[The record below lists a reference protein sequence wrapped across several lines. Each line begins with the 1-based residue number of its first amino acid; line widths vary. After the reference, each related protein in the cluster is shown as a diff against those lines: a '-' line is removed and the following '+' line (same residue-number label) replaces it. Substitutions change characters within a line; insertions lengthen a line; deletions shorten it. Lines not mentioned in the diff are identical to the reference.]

1 MSRFHCEVKAERKG
15 ARARVQE
22 ERPGTLVDGV
32 RWRQSRAQA
41 RTGSSLGY
49 LPPRRGPRD
58 DAPTEVVVEPVEGD
72 GLSPAGLHPGGP
84 RSPTEPGALAEH
96 DASLSGSR
104 TGPEVEHGEVR
115 SGKPTGAEPAARPE
129 RAGTLLSPRKDALPE
144 WTAFGELVA
153 TSAAARAS
161 FERMACA
168 AASNA
173 TVLLEGE
180 TGTGKS
186 RAALAIHGEGAR
198 ARAPFLVVDCGALPA
213 NLLESELFGH
223 EKGAFTGAIQR
234 RVGAFEEADGGTIF
248 LDEIG
253 ELPAELQPKLLRV
266 LENREIRRLGSNT
279 YQAVNVRVIAATHRD
294 LRAEVREGRFR
305 ADLYFRLA
313 VVGIPIPSLR
323 ERPEDIPLIVESILA
338 GLGATPEQM
347 ATLTAPDFL
356 TRLQH
361 AAWPG
366 NVRELRNHLERCLV
380 FQSALPPPAPDA
392 GSLSPP
398 VPRAVDASLTYAES
412 RRRALEA
419 FERDYIEA
427 LLRLHGGKVSQA
439 AAAADMD
446 RVYLY
451 RLLRRHGLKS

>member
-1 MSRFHCEVKAERKG
+1 MNLPSEESAVPRFHCEMKSEQKG
-15 ARARVQE
+15 ARARAQE
-22 ERPGTLVDGV
+22 ERPGTYVDGV
-32 RWRQSRAQA
+32 RWRQFRARA
-41 RTGSSLGY
+41 R
-49 LPPRRGPRD
+49 
-58 DAPTEVVVEPVEGD
+58 
-72 GLSPAGLHPGGP
+72 
-84 RSPTEPGALAEH
+84 
-96 DASLSGSR
+96 SGS
-104 TGPEVEHGEVR
+104 TGGHPPARHETVLPGPLNIDEAQRALRMQVAPEQA
-115 SGKPTGAEPAARPE
+115 T
-129 RAGTLLSPRKDALPE
+129 
-144 WTAFGELVA
+144 FGELVA

-168 AASNA
+168 AACNA

-186 RAALAIHGEGAR
+186 RAALAIHRAGAR
-198 ARAPFLVVDCGALPA
+198 ANAPFLVVDCGALPA

-294 LRAEVREGRFR
+294 LRREVQEGRFR
-305 ADLYFRLA
+305 ADLFFRLA
-313 VVGIPIPSLR
+313 VVGIPLPSLR
-323 ERPEDIPLIVESILA
+323 ERTEDIPLIVERILA
-338 GLGATPEQM
+338 GLGATPEQL
-347 ATLTAPDFL
+347 AKLTTPDFL
-356 TRLQH
+356 TRLQR

-380 FQSALPPPAPDA
+380 FQSALPPTSPDA
-392 GSLSPP
+392 LAPAA
-398 VPRAVDASLTYAES
+398 PRAVDASLTYAES
-412 RRRALEA
+412 RRRALET
-419 FERDYIEA
+419 FEHDYVEA
-427 LLRLHGGKVSQA
+427 LLKLHGGKVSQA

>member
-1 MSRFHCEVKAERKG
+1 MNLPSEESAVTRFHCEMKSEQKG
-15 ARARVQE
+15 GRARAQD
-22 ERPGTLVDGV
+22 ERPGTYVDGV
-32 RWRQSRAQA
+32 RWRQSRA
-41 RTGSSLGY
+41 
-49 LPPRRGPRD
+49 RGR
-58 DAPTEVVVEPVEGD
+58 
-72 GLSPAGLHPGGP
+72 
-84 RSPTEPGALAEH
+84 
-96 DASLSGSR
+96 SGS
-104 TGPEVEHGEVR
+104 TGGYP
-115 SGKPTGAEPAARPE
+115 PARDETVAPAPLNRDEAKRALRMQVAPE
-129 RAGTLLSPRKDALPE
+129 RGESLAPGTQQQA
-144 WTAFGELVA
+144 TFGELVA
-153 TSAAARAS
+153 TSATARAS
-161 FERMACA
+161 FERMARA
-168 AASNA
+168 AACDA

-186 RAALAIHGEGAR
+186 RAALAIHRAGAR
-198 ARAPFLVVDCGALPA
+198 ANAPFLVVDCGALPA

-279 YQAVNVRVIAATHRD
+279 YQPVNVRVIAATHRD
-294 LRAEVREGRFR
+294 LRTEVQEGRFR

-313 VVGIPIPSLR
+313 VVGIPLPSLR
-323 ERPEDIPLIVESILA
+323 ERTEDIPLIVERILA
-338 GLGATPEQM
+338 GLGATPEQL
-347 ATLTAPDFL
+347 ARLTTPDFL
-356 TRLQH
+356 TRLQR

-380 FQSALPPPAPDA
+380 FQSALPPTSPDA
-392 GSLSPP
+392 VNALASTA
-398 VPRAVDASLTYAES
+398 PRAVDASLTYAES

-419 FERDYIEA
+419 FEHDYVEA
-427 LLRLHGGKVSQA
+427 LLKLHGGKVSQA

>member
-1 MSRFHCEVKAERKG
+1 MNLSSEESAVPRFRCEMKSEQKG
-15 ARARVQE
+15 ARARAPD
-22 ERPGTLVDGV
+22 ERPGTYVDGV
-32 RWRQSRAQA
+32 RWRQSRA
-41 RTGSSLGY
+41 RVRSGSSGGY
-49 LPPRRGPRD
+49 LPARHEARD
-58 DAPTEVVVEPVEGD
+58 ETVAPEPLNRDE
-72 GLSPAGLHPGGP
+72 AQ
-84 RSPTEPGALAEH
+84 RALRMQVAPMPSE
-96 DASLSGSR
+96 
-104 TGPEVEHGEVR
+104 
-115 SGKPTGAEPAARPE
+115 
-129 RAGTLLSPRKDALPE
+129 ALPAPAQE
-144 WTAFGELVA
+144 TLPMPPLEQATFGELVA

-168 AASNA
+168 AACNA

-186 RAALAIHGEGAR
+186 RAALAIHRAGAR
-198 ARAPFLVVDCGALPA
+198 ANAPFLVVDCGALPA

-223 EKGAFTGAIQR
+223 EKGAFTGAIHR

-294 LRAEVREGRFR
+294 LRAEVQAGRFR
-305 ADLYFRLA
+305 ADLFFRLA
-313 VVGIPIPSLR
+313 VVGIPLPSLR
-323 ERPEDIPLIVESILA
+323 ERTEDIPLIVERILA
-338 GLGATPEQM
+338 GLGATPEQL
-347 ATLTAPDFL
+347 AQLTTPDFL
-356 TRLQH
+356 TRLQR

-380 FQSALPPPAPDA
+380 FQSALSPSAPDA
-392 GSLSPP
+392 ANPMAP
-398 VPRAVDASLTYAES
+398 AVPRAVDASVTYAES
-412 RRRALEA
+412 RRRALET
-419 FERDYIEA
+419 FEHDYVEA
-427 LLRLHGGKVSQA
+427 LLKLHGGKVSQA

>member
-1 MSRFHCEVKAERKG
+1 MKLSSEEAAVSRFHCEMKTERKG
-15 ARARVQE
+15 ARARAPDG
-22 ERPGTLVDGV
+22 RPGTFVDGV
-32 RWRQSRAQA
+32 RWRQSR
-41 RTGSSLGY
+41 
-49 LPPRRGPRD
+49 PRRG
-58 DAPTEVVVEPVEGD
+58 
-72 GLSPAGLHPGGP
+72 GGP
-84 RSPTEPGALAEH
+84 GHVATHSEAREEGGTH
-96 DASLSGSR
+96 
-104 TGPEVEHGEVR
+104 GP
-115 SGKPTGAEPAARPE
+115 SE
-129 RAGTLLSPRKDALPE
+129 RAV
-144 WTAFGELVA
+144 FGELVA
-153 TSAAARAS
+153 TSASARAS

-168 AASNA
+168 AACYA

-186 RAALAIHGEGAR
+186 RAALAIHR
-198 ARAPFLVVDCGALPA
+198 AGTRASAPFLVVDCGALPA

-279 YQAVNVRVIAATHRD
+279 HQTVNVRVIAATHRD
-294 LRAEVREGRFR
+294 LRAEVAAGRFR

-313 VVGIPIPSLR
+313 VVGIPLPSLR
-323 ERPEDIPLIVESILA
+323 ERPEDIPLIAERILA
-338 GLGATPEQM
+338 GLGATPEQL
-347 ATLTAPDFL
+347 ATLTAPRFVAQ
-356 TRLQH
+356 LQH

-380 FQSALPPPAPDA
+380 FQSALPPAMSASGVLDPAP
-392 GSLSPP
+392 P
-398 VPRAVDASLTYAES
+398 PRAVDASLTYAES

-419 FERDYIEA
+419 FERDYVEA
-427 LLRLHGGKVSQA
+427 LLKLHKGKVSQA

-451 RLLRRHGLKS
+451 RLLRRHGLRS

>member
-1 MSRFHCEVKAERKG
+1 MNLPSEESAVPRFHCEMKSEQKG
-15 ARARVQE
+15 ARARAQD
-22 ERPGTLVDGV
+22 ERPGTYVDGV
-32 RWRQSRAQA
+32 RWRQSRA
-41 RTGSSLGY
+41 
-49 LPPRRGPRD
+49 RGR
-58 DAPTEVVVEPVEGD
+58 
-72 GLSPAGLHPGGP
+72 
-84 RSPTEPGALAEH
+84 
-96 DASLSGSR
+96 SGS
-104 TGPEVEHGEVR
+104 TGGHSSARHGMQVAPAPEEALPSV
-115 SGKPTGAEPAARPE
+115 TQEPAA
-129 RAGTLLSPRKDALPE
+129 AQAT
-144 WTAFGELVA
+144 FGELVA

-161 FERMACA
+161 FDRMACA
-168 AASNA
+168 AACNA

-186 RAALAIHGEGAR
+186 RAALAIHRAGAR
-198 ARAPFLVVDCGALPA
+198 ANAPFLVVDCGALPA

-294 LRAEVREGRFR
+294 LRAEVQEGRFR
-305 ADLYFRLA
+305 ADLFFRLA
-313 VVGIPIPSLR
+313 VVGIPLPSLR
-323 ERPEDIPLIVESILA
+323 ERTEDIPLIVERILA
-338 GLGATPEQM
+338 GLGATPEQL
-347 ATLTAPDFL
+347 AKLTTPDFL
-356 TRLQH
+356 TRLQR

-380 FQSALPPPAPDA
+380 FQSALPPTATDAVNALAPA
-392 GSLSPP
+392 
-398 VPRAVDASLTYAES
+398 VPRRVDASLTYAES
-412 RRRALEA
+412 RRRALET
-419 FERDYIEA
+419 FEHDYIEA
-427 LLRLHGGKVSQA
+427 LLKLHGGKVSQA

>member
-1 MSRFHCEVKAERKG
+1 MNLSSEESAVPRFHCEMKSEHKG
-15 ARARVQE
+15 ARARAQD
-22 ERPGTLVDGV
+22 ERPGTYVDGV
-32 RWRQSRAQA
+32 RWRQSRA
-41 RTGSSLGY
+41 R
-49 LPPRRGPRD
+49 
-58 DAPTEVVVEPVEGD
+58 
-72 GLSPAGLHPGGP
+72 
-84 RSPTEPGALAEH
+84 
-96 DASLSGSR
+96 
-104 TGPEVEHGEVR
+104 VR
-115 SGKPTGAEPAARPE
+115 SGSTGGHPPARHEARSEPVTPGPLSLDEAQRALRMQVAPE
-129 RAGTLLSPRKDALPE
+129 PVGALPE
-144 WTAFGELVA
+144 PAREQATFGELVA

-168 AASNA
+168 AACNA

-186 RAALAIHGEGAR
+186 RAALAIHRAGAR
-198 ARAPFLVVDCGALPA
+198 ANAPFLVVDCGALPA

-294 LRAEVREGRFR
+294 LRAEVEAGRFR
-305 ADLYFRLA
+305 ADLFFRLA
-313 VVGIPIPSLR
+313 VVGIPLPSLR
-323 ERPEDIPLIVESILA
+323 ERTEDIPLIVEHILA
-338 GLGATPEQM
+338 GLGATPEQL
-347 ATLTAPDFL
+347 ATLTSPDFL
-356 TRLQH
+356 ARLQR

-380 FQSALPPPAPDA
+380 FQSALPPSAPEA
-392 GSLSPP
+392 SSP
-398 VPRAVDASLTYAES
+398 VAPRAVDASLTYAES

-419 FERDYIEA
+419 FEHDYVEA
-427 LLRLHGGKVSQA
+427 LLKLHGGKVSRA

>member
-1 MSRFHCEVKAERKG
+1 MNLSNEESAVSRFHCEMKPEQKG
-15 ARARVQE
+15 ARARAPD
-22 ERPGTLVDGV
+22 ERPGTYVDGV
-32 RWRQSRAQA
+32 RWRQSRARGRSGSTGGHPPA
-41 RTGSSLGY
+41 R
-49 LPPRRGPRD
+49 
-58 DAPTEVVVEPVEGD
+58 
-72 GLSPAGLHPGGP
+72 
-84 RSPTEPGALAEH
+84 H
-96 DASLSGSR
+96 DAEVIASERRQPL
-104 TGPEVEHGEVR
+104 TGIGPGRVEAVHPMQPCPGH
-115 SGKPTGAEPAARPE
+115 AEDSPGLTNGPGPAVMPE
-129 RAGTLLSPRKDALPE
+129 RVT
-144 WTAFGELVA
+144 FGDLVA
-153 TSAAARAS
+153 TSAATRAS

-168 AASNA
+168 AACNA

-186 RAALAIHGEGAR
+186 RAAQAIHRAGAR
-198 ARAPFLVVDCGALPA
+198 ANAPFLVVDCGALPA

-279 YQAVNVRVIAATHRD
+279 YQPVNVRVIAATHRD
-294 LRAEVREGRFR
+294 LRQEVQAGRFR

-323 ERPEDIPLIVESILA
+323 ERTEDIPFIVERILA
-338 GLGATPEQM
+338 GLGATPEQQ
-347 ATLTAPDFL
+347 AKLTTPDFL
-356 TRLQH
+356 ARLQR
-361 AAWPG
+361 APWPG

-380 FQSALPPPAPDA
+380 FQDALPPTATDAANPLAPAI
-392 GSLSPP
+392 
-398 VPRAVDASLTYAES
+398 PRAVDPSLTYAES
-412 RRRALEA
+412 RRRALEC
-419 FERDYIEA
+419 FERDYVEA
-427 LLRLHGGKVSQA
+427 LLKLHGGKVSQA

>member
-1 MSRFHCEVKAERKG
+1 MNLSSEESAVPRFHCEMKSEQKG
-15 ARARVQE
+15 ARARAQD
-22 ERPGTLVDGV
+22 ERPGTYVDGV
-32 RWRQSRAQA
+32 RWRQSRARVRSGSTGGYPAA
-41 RTGSSLGY
+41 RHEA
-49 LPPRRGPRD
+49 RD
-58 DAPTEVVVEPVEGD
+58 ETVAPEPLNRDEVQRALRMQVAPEPVEA
-72 GLSPAGLHPGGP
+72 LPSPAQECRP
-84 RSPTEPGALAEH
+84 SPP
-96 DASLSGSR
+96 
-104 TGPEVEHGEVR
+104 PEQA
-115 SGKPTGAEPAARPE
+115 T
-129 RAGTLLSPRKDALPE
+129 
-144 WTAFGELVA
+144 FGELAA

-168 AASNA
+168 AACNA

-186 RAALAIHGEGAR
+186 RAALAIHRAGAR
-198 ARAPFLVVDCGALPA
+198 ANAPFLVVDCGALPA

-279 YQAVNVRVIAATHRD
+279 YQSVNVRVIAATHRD
-294 LRAEVREGRFR
+294 LRAEVQAGRFR
-305 ADLYFRLA
+305 ADLFFRLA
-313 VVGIPIPSLR
+313 VVGIPLPSLR
-323 ERPEDIPLIVESILA
+323 ERTEDIPLIVERILA
-338 GLGATPEQM
+338 GLGATSEQL
-347 ATLTAPDFL
+347 AQLTTPDFL
-356 TRLQH
+356 TRLQR

-380 FQSALPPPAPDA
+380 FQSALSPSAPDA
-392 GSLSPP
+392 ANPMAP
-398 VPRAVDASLTYAES
+398 AVPRAVDASVTYAES
-412 RRRALEA
+412 RRRALET
-419 FERDYIEA
+419 FEHDYVEA
-427 LLRLHGGKVSQA
+427 LLKLHGGKVSQA

>member
-1 MSRFHCEVKAERKG
+1 MKMSNQGAAVSRFHCGRKKEHKG
-15 ARARVQE
+15 ARMRAPGA
-22 ERPGTLVDGV
+22 RPGTFVDGV
-32 RWRQSRAQA
+32 RWRQA
-41 RTGSSLGY
+41 RTRAGSGASGMSLSA
-49 LPPRRGPRD
+49 RCEARD
-58 DAPTEVVVEPVEGD
+58 ADV
-72 GLSPAGLHPGGP
+72 
-84 RSPTEPGALAEH
+84 ALAH
-96 DASLSGSR
+96 PQPL
-104 TGPEVEHGEVR
+104 
-115 SGKPTGAEPAARPE
+115 PE
-129 RAGTLLSPRKDALPE
+129 RA
-144 WTAFGELVA
+144 AFGELVA
-153 TSAAARAS
+153 RSAAARDS
-161 FERMACA
+161 FERMAR
-168 AASNA
+168 AASCSA

-186 RAALAIHGEGAR
+186 RAALAIHR
-198 ARAPFLVVDCGALPA
+198 AGPRAVAPFLVVDCGALPA

-279 YQAVNVRVIAATHRD
+279 HQTVNVRVIAATHRD
-294 LRAEVREGRFR
+294 LRAEVQAGRFR

-323 ERPEDIPLIVESILA
+323 ERPEDIPLIVERILA
-338 GLGATPEQM
+338 GLGATPAQVES
-347 ATLTAPDFL
+347 LTAPGFL
-356 TRLQH
+356 AQLQKS
-361 AAWPG
+361 AWPG

-380 FQSALPPPAPDA
+380 FQSALPPGVSGAGLQPAT
-392 GSLSPP
+392 S
-398 VPRAVDASLTYAES
+398 RAVDASVTYAES
-412 RRRALEA
+412 RRRALES
-419 FERDYIEA
+419 FEHDYVEA
-427 LLRLHGGKVSQA
+427 LLKLHGGKVSQA

>member
-1 MSRFHCEVKAERKG
+1 MNLSNEESAVSRFHCEMKPEQKG
-15 ARARVQE
+15 ARARAPD
-22 ERPGTLVDGV
+22 ERPGTYVDGV
-32 RWRQSRAQA
+32 RWRQSRA
-41 RTGSSLGY
+41 
-49 LPPRRGPRD
+49 RGRGGAAGGHGLERIQSPSEPRD
-58 DAPTEVVVEPVEGD
+58 APSALPMQVEP
-72 GLSPAGLHPGGP
+72 
-84 RSPTEPGALAEH
+84 
-96 DASLSGSR
+96 
-104 TGPEVEHGEVR
+104 
-115 SGKPTGAEPAARPE
+115 EPAKESGPAALPE
-129 RAGTLLSPRKDALPE
+129 RAT
-144 WTAFGELVA
+144 FGDLVA
-153 TSAAARAS
+153 TSAATRAS

-168 AASNA
+168 AACNA

-186 RAALAIHGEGAR
+186 RAAQAIHRAGAR
-198 ARAPFLVVDCGALPA
+198 ANAPFLVVDCGALPA

-294 LRAEVREGRFR
+294 LRQEVQAGRFR

-313 VVGIPIPSLR
+313 VVGISIPSLR
-323 ERPEDIPLIVESILA
+323 ERTEDIPFIVERILA
-338 GLGATPEQM
+338 GLGATPEQQ
-347 ATLTAPDFL
+347 AKFTTPDFL
-356 TRLQH
+356 ARLQR
-361 AAWPG
+361 APWPG

-380 FQSALPPPAPDA
+380 FQDALLPTAPDVA
-392 GSLSPP
+392 SPL
-398 VPRAVDASLTYAES
+398 VPASRAVDPLLTYAES
-412 RRRALEA
+412 RRRALES

-427 LLRLHGGKVSQA
+427 LLKLHGGKVSQA

>member
-1 MSRFHCEVKAERKG
+1 MNLSNEESAVSRFHCEMKPEQKG
-15 ARARVQE
+15 ARARAPD
-22 ERPGTLVDGV
+22 ERPGTYVDGV
-32 RWRQSRAQA
+32 RWRQSRARGRSGSTGGHPLA
-41 RTGSSLGY
+41 RHDA
-49 LPPRRGPRD
+49 RD
-58 DAPTEVVVEPVEGD
+58 EVVV
-72 GLSPAGLHPGGP
+72 
-84 RSPTEPGALAEH
+84 
-96 DASLSGSR
+96 
-104 TGPEVEHGEVR
+104 
-115 SGKPTGAEPAARPE
+115 PE
-129 RAGTLLSPRKDALPE
+129 RPAMGPDFEDALPMPRRQTE
-144 WTAFGELVA
+144 ALPELKQEPGPLPTSERATFGDLVA
-153 TSAAARAS
+153 TSAATRAS

-186 RAALAIHGEGAR
+186 RAAHAIHRSGAR
-198 ARAPFLVVDCGALPA
+198 ANAPFLVVDCGALPP

-294 LRAEVREGRFR
+294 LREEVQAGRFR

-323 ERPEDIPLIVESILA
+323 ERTEDIPLIVERILA
-338 GLGATPEQM
+338 GLGATPEQL
-347 ATLTAPDFL
+347 AKLTTPDFL
-356 TRLQH
+356 ARLQR

-380 FQSALPPPAPDA
+380 FQSALPPTAPDA
-392 GSLSPP
+392 ANPL
-398 VPRAVDASLTYAES
+398 VPASRAVDPLLTYAES
-412 RRRALEA
+412 RRRALES
-419 FERDYIEA
+419 FERDYVEA
-427 LLRLHGGKVSQA
+427 LLKLHGGKVSQA

>member
-1 MSRFHCEVKAERKG
+1 MQV
-15 ARARVQE
+15 
-22 ERPGTLVDGV
+22 
-32 RWRQSRAQA
+32 
-41 RTGSSLGY
+41 
-49 LPPRRGPRD
+49 
-58 DAPTEVVVEPVEGD
+58 AP
-72 GLSPAGLHPGGP
+72 
-84 RSPTEPGALAEH
+84 
-96 DASLSGSR
+96 
-104 TGPEVEHGEVR
+104 
-115 SGKPTGAEPAARPE
+115 EPAA
-129 RAGTLLSPRKDALPE
+129 AQAT
-144 WTAFGELVA
+144 FGELVA

-168 AASNA
+168 AACNA

-186 RAALAIHGEGAR
+186 RAALAIHRAGAR
-198 ARAPFLVVDCGALPA
+198 ANAPFLVVDCGALPP

-223 EKGAFTGAIQR
+223 EKGAFTGAILR

-294 LRAEVREGRFR
+294 LRAEVQAGRFR
-305 ADLYFRLA
+305 ADLFFRLA
-313 VVGIPIPSLR
+313 VVGIPLPSLR
-323 ERPEDIPLIVESILA
+323 ERTEDIPLIVEHILA
-338 GLGATPEQM
+338 GLGATPEQL
-347 ATLTAPDFL
+347 AKLTTPDFL
-356 TRLQH
+356 TRLQR

-380 FQSALPPPAPDA
+380 FQRALPPTAPDA
-392 GSLSPP
+392 VNALAPA
-398 VPRAVDASLTYAES
+398 VPRMVDASLTYAES
-412 RRRALEA
+412 RRRALET
-419 FERDYIEA
+419 FEHDYVDA
-427 LLRLHGGKVSQA
+427 LLKLHGGKVSQA

>member
-1 MSRFHCEVKAERKG
+1 MNLPSEESAVPRFHCEMKSEQKG
-15 ARARVQE
+15 ARARAQDE
-22 ERPGTLVDGV
+22 GPGTYVDGV
-32 RWRQSRAQA
+32 RWRQSRA
-41 RTGSSLGY
+41 R
-49 LPPRRGPRD
+49 
-58 DAPTEVVVEPVEGD
+58 
-72 GLSPAGLHPGGP
+72 
-84 RSPTEPGALAEH
+84 
-96 DASLSGSR
+96 
-104 TGPEVEHGEVR
+104 VR
-115 SGKPTGAEPAARPE
+115 SGSTGGYSAARHEARDETVAPAPLNRDEAQRALRMQVAPEPAE
-129 RAGTLLSPRKDALPE
+129 ALPPVTHE
-144 WTAFGELVA
+144 PATGQATFGELVA

-168 AASNA
+168 AACNA

-186 RAALAIHGEGAR
+186 RAALAIHRAGAR
-198 ARAPFLVVDCGALPA
+198 ANAPFLVVDCGALPA

-266 LENREIRRLGSNT
+266 LENREIRRVGSNT
-279 YQAVNVRVIAATHRD
+279 HQAVNVRVIAATHRD
-294 LRAEVREGRFR
+294 LRAEVQAGRFR
-305 ADLYFRLA
+305 ADLFFRLA
-313 VVGIPIPSLR
+313 VVGIPLPSLR
-323 ERPEDIPLIVESILA
+323 ERTEDIPLIVERILA
-338 GLGATPEQM
+338 GLGATPEQL
-347 ATLTAPDFL
+347 AKLTTPDFL
-356 TRLQH
+356 TRLQR

-380 FQSALPPPAPDA
+380 FQSALPPTAPDA
-392 GSLSPP
+392 ANPLAHAA
-398 VPRAVDASLTYAES
+398 PRAVDASLTYAES
-412 RRRALEA
+412 RRRALEV
-419 FERDYIEA
+419 FEHDYVEA
-427 LLRLHGGKVSQA
+427 LLKLHGGKVSQA

>member
-1 MSRFHCEVKAERKG
+1 MNLSNEESTVSRFHCELKLEQKG
-15 ARARVQE
+15 AHARAPG
-22 ERPGTLVDGV
+22 ERPGTFVDGV
-32 RWRQSRAQA
+32 RWRQSRARGRSGSTGGHPPA
-41 RTGSSLGY
+41 RQDAEAVAPERRQPLTGIVPGREEALSAHRMQSELDPGEDSS
-49 LPPRRGPRD
+49 RQRM
-58 DAPTEVVVEPVEGD
+58 
-72 GLSPAGLHPGGP
+72 
-84 RSPTEPGALAEH
+84 LAESLH
-96 DASLSGSR
+96 AEASPEPTNDA
-104 TGPEVEHGEVR
+104 GPVA
-115 SGKPTGAEPAARPE
+115 PPE
-129 RAGTLLSPRKDALPE
+129 RAT
-144 WTAFGELVA
+144 FGGLVA
-153 TSAAARAS
+153 TSVATRAS

-168 AASNA
+168 AACNA

-186 RAALAIHGEGAR
+186 RAAQAIHRSGAR
-198 ARAPFLVVDCGALPA
+198 ANAPFLVVDCGALPA

-279 YQAVNVRVIAATHRD
+279 YQPVNVRVIAATHRD
-294 LRAEVREGRFR
+294 LRHEVQEGRFR

-313 VVGIPIPSLR
+313 VVGISIPSLR
-323 ERPEDIPLIVESILA
+323 ERTEDIPFIVERILA
-338 GLGATPEQM
+338 GLGATPEQQ
-347 ATLTAPDFL
+347 AKLTTPDFL
-356 TRLQH
+356 ARLQR

-380 FQSALPPPAPDA
+380 FQDALPPTAPDA
-392 GSLSPP
+392 ANPLAPTGS
-398 VPRAVDASLTYAES
+398 RAVDPSLTYAES
-412 RRRALEA
+412 RRRALET
-419 FERDYIEA
+419 FERDYVEA
-427 LLRLHGGKVSQA
+427 LLKLHGGKVSRA

>member
-1 MSRFHCEVKAERKG
+1 MNLSNEESAVSRFHCEMKPEQKG
-15 ARARVQE
+15 ARARSPD
-22 ERPGTLVDGV
+22 ERPGTYVDGV
-32 RWRQSRAQA
+32 RWRQSRARGRSGSTGAYPPLRHDARDELPERRQAPPGMGPDTGESMTPPPA
-41 RTGSSLGY
+41 RT
-49 LPPRRGPRD
+49 
-58 DAPTEVVVEPVEGD
+58 APGQATFGD
-72 GLSPAGLHPGGP
+72 
-84 RSPTEPGALAEH
+84 
-96 DASLSGSR
+96 
-104 TGPEVEHGEVR
+104 
-115 SGKPTGAEPAARPE
+115 
-129 RAGTLLSPRKDALPE
+129 
-144 WTAFGELVA
+144 LVA
-153 TSAAARAS
+153 TSAATRAS

-168 AASNA
+168 AACNA

-186 RAALAIHGEGAR
+186 RAAHAIHRAGAR
-198 ARAPFLVVDCGALPA
+198 ANAPFLVVDCGALPA

-223 EKGAFTGAIQR
+223 EKGAFTGAVQR

-266 LENREIRRLGSNT
+266 LENREIRRLGTNT
-279 YQAVNVRVIAATHRD
+279 YQPVNVRVIAATHRD
-294 LRAEVREGRFR
+294 LREEVQAGRFR

-323 ERPEDIPLIVESILA
+323 ERTEDIPLIVERILV
-338 GLGATPEQM
+338 GLGATPEQL
-347 ATLTAPDFL
+347 AKLTTPDFL
-356 TRLQH
+356 ARLQR

-380 FQSALPPPAPDA
+380 FQSALPPTAPDA
-392 GSLSPP
+392 LAPAA
-398 VPRAVDASLTYAES
+398 PRAVDPSLTYAES
-412 RRRALEA
+412 RRRALES
-419 FERDYIEA
+419 FERDYVEA
-427 LLRLHGGKVSQA
+427 LLKLHGGKVSQA

>member
-1 MSRFHCEVKAERKG
+1 LNAIVSGGDVAVSSMNLSNEESTVSRFHCEMKPERQG
-15 ARARVQE
+15 ARARGPE
-22 ERPGTLVDGV
+22 DRPGSFVDGV
-32 RWRQSRAQA
+32 RWRQSRARSRGGAARAEAEQTPVQA
-41 RTGSSLGY
+41 PVT
-49 LPPRRGPRD
+49 LPSRMELSPGPRT
-58 DAPTEVVVEPVEGD
+58 PTPPG
-72 GLSPAGLHPGGP
+72 PA
-84 RSPTEPGALAEH
+84 
-96 DASLSGSR
+96 
-104 TGPEVEHGEVR
+104 VR
-115 SGKPTGAEPAARPE
+115 SGPA
-129 RAGTLLSPRKDALPE
+129 
-144 WTAFGELVA
+144 AFGELVA

-168 AASNA
+168 AACNA

-186 RAALAIHGEGAR
+186 RAAQAIHRASAR
-198 ARAPFLVVDCGALPA
+198 AGAPFLVVDCGALPA

-279 YQAVNVRVIAATHRD
+279 YQPVNVRVIAATHRD
-294 LRAEVREGRFR
+294 LRAEVQAGRFR

-323 ERPEDIPLIVESILA
+323 ERTEDLPLIAERILEA
-338 GLGATPEQM
+338 LGATPEQL
-347 ATLTAPDFL
+347 ATLTAPDFMSS
-356 TRLQH
+356 LQQ
-361 AAWPG
+361 APWPG

-380 FQSALPPPAPDA
+380 FQSALPPAAPDA
-392 GSLSPP
+392 DHALAPLALAPP
-398 VPRAVDASLTYAES
+398 RTVDATVTYAES
-412 RRRALEA
+412 RRRALET
-419 FERDYIEA
+419 FEREYVDA
-427 LLRLHGGKVSQA
+427 LLKLHGGKVSQA